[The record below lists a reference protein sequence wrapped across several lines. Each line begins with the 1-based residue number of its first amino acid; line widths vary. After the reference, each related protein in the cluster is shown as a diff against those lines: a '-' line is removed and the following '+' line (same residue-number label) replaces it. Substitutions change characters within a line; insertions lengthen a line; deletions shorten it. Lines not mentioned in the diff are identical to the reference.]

1 MSVKKKYIKKEGR
14 TKTGTKSEY
23 RVFAWKPTQ
32 KATTYIVSILVRPFN
47 ILLIRDYL
55 VRASA
60 SLVFGSSS
68 PKVRYRQV

>member
-1 MSVKKKYIKKEGR
+1 MPVKKKYIKREGR
-14 TKTGTKSEY
+14 TKAGTKSEY
-23 RVFAWKPTQ
+23 RVFVWNHTL
-32 KATTYIVSILVRPFN
+32 KATTYIVTILVRPFN

-60 SLVFGSSS
+60 SLVLGSSS

>member
-1 MSVKKKYIKKEGR
+1 MPVKKKYIKREGR
-14 TKTGTKSEY
+14 TKTGTKNEY
-23 RVFAWKPTQ
+23 RVFVWNHTQ
-32 KATTYIVSILVRPFN
+32 KATTYIVTILVRPLN

-60 SLVFGSSS
+60 SLVLGSSS

>member
-1 MSVKKKYIKKEGR
+1 MPVKKKYIKREGR

-23 RVFAWKPTQ
+23 RVFSWKPTQ
-32 KATTYIVSILVRPFN
+32 KATTYIVTILVRPLN

-60 SLVFGSSS
+60 SLVLGSSS

>member
-1 MSVKKKYIKKEGR
+1 MLVKKKYIKKEGR

-60 SLVFGSSS
+60 SLVLGSSS
-68 PKVRYRQV
+68 PKVRYRQL

>member
-1 MSVKKKYIKKEGR
+1 MPVKKKYIKREGR
-14 TKTGTKSEY
+14 TKAGTKSEY
-23 RVFAWKPTQ
+23 RVFVWNHTQ
-32 KATTYIVSILVRPFN
+32 KVTTYIVTILVRPLN

-60 SLVFGSSS
+60 SLVLGSSS

>member
-1 MSVKKKYIKKEGR
+1 MPVKKKYIKREGR
-14 TKTGTKSEY
+14 TKAGTKSEY
-23 RVFAWKPTQ
+23 RVFVWYPTQ
-32 KATTYIVSILVRPFN
+32 KATTYIVTILVRPFN

-60 SLVFGSSS
+60 SLVLGSSS

>member
-1 MSVKKKYIKKEGR
+1 MPVKKKYIKREGR
-14 TKTGTKSEY
+14 TKVGTKSVY
-23 RVFAWKPTQ
+23 RVFVWNPTQ
-32 KATTYIVSILVRPFN
+32 KATTYIVTILVRPFN

-60 SLVFGSSS
+60 SLVLGSSS

>member
-1 MSVKKKYIKKEGR
+1 MLVKKKYIKKEGR

-60 SLVFGSSS
+60 SLVLGSSS
-68 PKVRYRQV
+68 PKVRYRQM

>member
-1 MSVKKKYIKKEGR
+1 MPVKKKYITREGR

-23 RVFAWKPTQ
+23 RVFVWNSTQ
-32 KATTYIVSILVRPFN
+32 KATTYIVTILVRPFN

-60 SLVFGSSS
+60 SLVLGSSS

>member
-1 MSVKKKYIKKEGR
+1 MLVKKKYIKKEGR

-60 SLVFGSSS
+60 SLVLGSSS

>member
-1 MSVKKKYIKKEGR
+1 MPVKKKYIKREGR
-14 TKTGTKSEY
+14 TKAGTKSEY

-32 KATTYIVSILVRPFN
+32 KATTYIVTILVRPFN

-60 SLVFGSSS
+60 SLVLGSSS

>member
-1 MSVKKKYIKKEGR
+1 MPVKKKYIKREGR
-14 TKTGTKSEY
+14 TKAGTKSEY
-23 RVFAWKPTQ
+23 RVFVWNHTQ
-32 KATTYIVSILVRPFN
+32 KATTYIVTILVRPLN

-60 SLVFGSSS
+60 SLVLGSSS

>member
-1 MSVKKKYIKKEGR
+1 MPVKKKYIKKEGR

-60 SLVFGSSS
+60 SLVLGSSS

>member
-1 MSVKKKYIKKEGR
+1 MPVKKKYIKREGR

-23 RVFAWKPTQ
+23 RVFVWNHTQ
-32 KATTYIVSILVRPFN
+32 KATTYIVTILVRPLN

-60 SLVFGSSS
+60 SLVLGSVS

>member
-1 MSVKKKYIKKEGR
+1 MLVKKKYIKKEGR

-32 KATTYIVSILVRPFN
+32 KATTYIVTILVRPFN

-60 SLVFGSSS
+60 SLVLGSSS

>member
-1 MSVKKKYIKKEGR
+1 MPVKKKYIKREGR
-14 TKTGTKSEY
+14 TKTETKSEY
-23 RVFAWKPTQ
+23 RVFSWKPTQ
-32 KATTYIVSILVRPFN
+32 KATTYIVTILVRPFN

-60 SLVFGSSS
+60 SLVLGSSS

>member
-1 MSVKKKYIKKEGR
+1 MPVKKKYIKREGR
-14 TKTGTKSEY
+14 TKAGTKSEY
-23 RVFAWKPTQ
+23 RVLVWNHTQ
-32 KATTYIVSILVRPFN
+32 KATTYIVTILVRPFN

-60 SLVFGSSS
+60 SLVLGSSS

>member
-1 MSVKKKYIKKEGR
+1 MLAKKKYIKKEGR

-32 KATTYIVSILVRPFN
+32 KATTYIVSILVHPFN

-60 SLVFGSSS
+60 SLVLGSSS

>member
-1 MSVKKKYIKKEGR
+1 MLVKKKYIKKEGR

-23 RVFAWKPTQ
+23 RVFAWKSTQ
-32 KATTYIVSILVRPFN
+32 KATTYIVSILVRPCN

-60 SLVFGSSS
+60 SLVLGSSS